1 MVILEKKNLLL
12 PRFLVKNAK
21 TTFLKINGFGVK
33 YFIKS
38 KYRRI
43 QTGLAI
49 LKTFDCFQTIDFYTI
64 FKNRSFPRFL
74 KSISR
79 TRETHYKRL
88 ILCKRCRQN
97 PTKLVLS
104 IQQRKKYLTA
114 SHFRF
119 QCQNLR
125 INFTA
130 SIDDFLNFI
139 SRTVTSC
146 KKQIIAENFTAVQ
159 QIIEMY

>member
-1 MVILEKKNLLL
+1 MQ
-12 PRFLVKNAK
+12 K

-33 YFIKS
+33 YFIIS

-43 QTGLAI
+43 QTGLVI
-49 LKTFDCFQTIDFYTI
+49 LKNIKHLIFFNRYIFYTI

-74 KSISR
+74 KIISS
-79 TRETHYKRL
+79 TRETHCKRL
-88 ILCKRCRQN
+88 ILCKHCRQN
-97 PTKLVLS
+97 PTKLFLS

-119 QCQNLR
+119 QCKKLR

-130 SIDDFLNFI
+130 FIDVFLNFI

-146 KKQIIAENFTAVQ
+146 NNK
-159 QIIEMY
+159 